1 MCQEKGHLTF
11 KENLIL
17 QKHKD
22 FLQDHIIYTN
32 SELRRA
38 KWVILFSST
47 LKQQVGCHKLN
58 RRVDH

>member
-38 KWVILFSST
+38 K
-47 LKQQVGCHKLN
+47 
-58 RRVDH
+58 